1 MGSIPYAV
9 SGITGGLGP
18 YTIRDEKTTVFNAVL
33 CLVSQLCPTLC
44 DTMDRNLP
52 GSSVRGDSPGK
63 TTGVGCHPLL
73 QGIFPTQGLNLALSH
88 CRWILYYLSRE
99 KPKNTG
105 AGSLYLLQGDLLDPG
120 IKQGYSALQADSLLA
135 ELPGSPSVLNMYH
148 LMHLNTFQNLILI
161 TI

>member
-33 CLVSQLCPTLC
+33 CLVAQLCPTLC

-63 TTGVGCHPLL
+63 NTTVGCPALL
-73 QGIFPTQGLNLALSH
+73 QGIFPMQGPDLIPAESGFISGLHVHLMGGRGYAALFE
-88 CRWILYYLSRE
+88 I
-99 KPKNTG
+99 
-105 AGSLYLLQGDLLDPG
+105 
-120 IKQGYSALQADSLLA
+120 ALLLA
-135 ELPGSPSVLNMYH
+135 SQALLGPFLSFSHVFQPMLGPQRIGSSTEFHCGSRISYHPLPAS
-148 LMHLNTFQNLILI
+148 
-161 TI
+161 